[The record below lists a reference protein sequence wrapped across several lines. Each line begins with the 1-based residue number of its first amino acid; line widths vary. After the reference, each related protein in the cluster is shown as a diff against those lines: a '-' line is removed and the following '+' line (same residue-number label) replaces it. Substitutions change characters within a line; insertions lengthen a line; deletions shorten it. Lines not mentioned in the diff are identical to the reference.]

1 MLRGEVAGLRAR
13 EDSDVPILHAE
24 LYDDVTTRVRA
35 DSRPWRPIPA
45 DAAGSPYRVEGRD
58 QDSAAFS
65 VVHLASGELAGEA
78 LVWGI
83 DRHNRSAHLGISLRP
98 GFRRRGLGT
107 DTVRLLCG
115 YGFAILGL
123 QRLQAETLADNAA
136 MIAAATRAG
145 FVPEGT
151 LRRAAW
157 VNGRFADEVILGM
170 LASDWHPA
178 PSPPPGS

>member
-1 MLRGEVAGLRAR
+1 
-13 EDSDVPILHAE
+13 
-24 LYDDVTTRVRA
+24 
-35 DSRPWRPIPA
+35 
-45 DAAGSPYRVEGRD
+45 VEGRD

-157 VNGRFADEVILGM
+157 STGASPTRSSSACWPATGIRPRLRSQAVEVRRSPAGRSLT
-170 LASDWHPA
+170 HPA
-178 PSPPPGS
+178 DQPRPAPARTGGGRRGPGGW